1 MKKEGR
7 RESEKKKSRLLRAF
21 KPQNEILLPAH
32 AQVRKLYNICIWRR
46 RPRSVQPVNGFMVS
60 LALYSTTVTRKP
72 LDKLQTAFFGKISN
86 GEWVTQSTKFF
97 EKIHFQY
104 KTTKSGH
111 QM

>member
-7 RESEKKKSRLLRAF
+7 RESEKKKSRLLPAF
-21 KPQNEILLPAH
+21 KPQNEMLLPAR
-32 AQVRKLYNICIWRR
+32 AQTSQAIIIFCIWI

-60 LALYSTTVTRKP
+60 LAPYSSTVTRKP
-72 LDKLQTAFFGKISN
+72 LDKLQTAFLGKIAR
-86 GEWVTQSTKFF
+86 GEWVKQSTKFF